1 MEDNRRTPA
10 NDNFAQDN
18 GQTTTEDLR
27 RLTQAPA
34 MQPLIRESEFS
45 IEEARSPRPRWTQ
58 PLPKF
63 ALVGAILFPIFGI
76 VCWFVL
82 GGGDRYQQADAPVQD
97 TAMAESQTTPTEE
110 VARLQEENAKL
121 KAGQALDDQVE
132 LEQQLRQAN
141 SQTKPPE
148 VEPQEKPPAEPEVA
162 PTPVRSEPFPR
173 QVVYSS
179 PSPRIQTTPSPVTRS
194 TPVTRPTAPA
204 RSVDPM
210 QQWQQLAQL
219 GSYGSIRPE
228 GATTVEF
235 SSSRQ
240 EASQSVPELLTLVN
254 STSSVPIARIAP
266 TSAVQL
272 SSSDRFLQTK
282 EREDLLDNNPDIEQL
297 SPDEVSQ
304 NPLEPIPEFLE
315 TRQENLISQSSPPI
329 LEDAEA
335 AILEGSS
342 TPQSLIAGTSSPG
355 ILLTPIVLNESEGQD
370 QFAVILSEPLTDSRG
385 AIAFPAG
392 TQLLVQVDNVSETGQ
407 VHLSATTATW
417 DVNGQQQELILP
429 TGVIQVR
436 GEVGEPLIAEHYED
450 RGDEIV
456 AMDAGQ
462 FLLGAIG
469 RAAELYTRS
478 DTRVQTRGS
487 STVITEDNPE
497 PNILAGLIEGGT
509 DAILDTIQERNQR
522 AVERLEEIPN
532 ARFVEAGT
540 PVEIFVNQSLFMQ
553 M

>member
-1 MEDNRRTPA
+1 MEDNGNPTT
-10 NDNFAQDN
+10 NDNLAQDN

-27 RLTQAPA
+27 RLTQAPS
-34 MQPLIRESEFS
+34 MQPLITESEFS
-45 IEEARSPRPRWTQ
+45 IDEARSPRPHWTQ

-82 GGGDRYQQADAPVQD
+82 GGSNRYQQAEAPVQE
-97 TAMAESQTTPTEE
+97 TVIAESQATPTEE
-110 VARLQEENAKL
+110 MARLQEENAKL

-132 LEQQLRQAN
+132 IEQQLRQAN
-141 SQTKPPE
+141 SQTEPPE

-162 PTPVRSEPFPR
+162 PTPVRSEPPPR

-179 PSPRIQTTPSPVTRS
+179 PSPRIQTTPSPVSR
-194 TPVTRPTAPA
+194 PVTRTAVPT

-228 GATTVEF
+228 EATTVEF
-235 SSSRQ
+235 SSRQ
-240 EASQSVPELLTLVN
+240 EASQSVTELSTLVS

-272 SSSDRFLQTK
+272 SSSDRSQQTK
-282 EREDLLDNNPDIEQL
+282 EREDLPDNNPDVEQFL
-297 SPDEVSQ
+297 PDEVFQ
-304 NPLEPIPEFLE
+304 NLLEPTPEFLE
-315 TRQENLISQSSPPI
+315 TRQENLVSQSSPPI

-335 AILEGSS
+335 TVLEGSS
-342 TPQSLIAGTSSPG
+342 TPQSLIAGTRSPG
-355 ILLTPIVLNESEGQD
+355 ILLTPIVVDESEGQD

-392 TQLLVQVDNVSETGQ
+392 TQLLVQVDNISETGQ

-417 DVNGQQQELILP
+417 DVDGHQQELILP
-429 TGVIQVR
+429 MGVIQVR
-436 GEVGEPLIAEHYED
+436 GEAGEPLMAEHYED
-450 RGDEIV
+450 RGDEIA

-540 PVEIFVNQSLFMQ
+540 PVEIFVNQSLFMP

>member
-1 MEDNRRTPA
+1 MEENRHTPNDHPTHDA
-10 NDNFAQDN
+10 N
-18 GQTTTEDLR
+18 QTTTDDLR
-27 RLTQAPA
+27 TLIQAPA
-34 MQPLIRESEFS
+34 SQPLVTENEFS
-45 IEEARSPRPRWTQ
+45 PEDARSPRPYWTL
-58 PLPKF
+58 PLPKML
-63 ALVGAILFPIFGI
+63 LVGAILCPVFGI
-76 VCWFVL
+76 VCWFFL
-82 GGGDRYQQADAPVQD
+82 GAGSKPQQANQSVQETPVA
-97 TAMAESQTTPTEE
+97 TSFTTPTEE

-121 KAGQALDDQVE
+121 KAGQALDDQAQI
-132 LEQQLRQAN
+132 EQQLRQAN

-148 VEPQEKPPAEPEVA
+148 VETQEKPPAEPEVA
-162 PTPVRSEPFPR
+162 PTPVRPEPSR

-194 TPVTRPTAPA
+194 TPVARPTAPA

-228 GATTVEF
+228 EATTVEF
-235 SSSRQ
+235 SSRQ
-240 EASQSVPELLTLVN
+240 GESQSVPNLSTLVS

-266 TSAVQL
+266 TSAVQPSL
-272 SSSDRFLQTK
+272 SDRSLQTK
-282 EREDLLDNNPDIEQL
+282 EREDLPGNNL
-297 SPDEVSQ
+297 AVGHLLPDEVSQ
-304 NPLEPIPEFLE
+304 NPLDSTQAGDL
-315 TRQENLISQSSPPI
+315 LSQSSPSV

-335 AILEGSS
+335 VILEDSS

-355 ILLTPIVLNESEGQD
+355 ILLTPIVVDESEGQD
-370 QFAVILSEPLTDSRG
+370 QFAVLLSEPLTDSRG

-392 TQLLVQVDNVSETGQ
+392 TQVLVQVDNVSETGQ

-417 DVNGQQQELILP
+417 EVNGHQQELILP
-429 TGVIQVR
+429 TDVIQVR
-436 GEVGEPLIAEHYED
+436 GEAGEPLMAEHYED
-450 RGDEIV
+450 LGDEIA

-462 FLLGAIG
+462 FFLGAIG

-497 PNILAGLIEGGT
+497 SNIVAGLIEGGT

-522 AVERLEEIPN
+522 AVERLEELPN

-540 PVEIFVNQSLFMQ
+540 PVEIFVNQSLFMP

>member
-1 MEDNRRTPA
+1 MEDKQHTLTH
-10 NDNFAQDN
+10 DNLE
-18 GQTTTEDLR
+18 QTTTEELR
-27 RLTQAPA
+27 RLTQAPSV
-34 MQPLIRESEFS
+34 QPLVTEREFS

-63 ALVGAILFPIFGI
+63 ALVGTILFPIFGI

-82 GGGDRYQQADAPVQD
+82 GGGNRYQQADAPVQD
-97 TAMAESQTTPTEE
+97 TAMAESQTTPTGE

-132 LEQQLRQAN
+132 LEQRLRQAN
-141 SQTKPPE
+141 SQTEPPE
-148 VEPQEKPPAEPEVA
+148 VETQEKPPAEPEA
-162 PTPVRSEPFPR
+162 TPTPVRSEPSPR

-179 PSPRIQTTPSPVTRS
+179 PSPRIQTPSSPITRP
-194 TPVTRPTAPA
+194 TPVTRPVAPA
-204 RSVDPM
+204 RTVDPM

-228 GATTVEF
+228 EAATVEF

-240 EASQSVPELLTLVN
+240 EAGQSVPDLSTLVS

-272 SSSDRFLQTK
+272 ASSDRSQQTK
-282 EREDLLDNNPDIEQL
+282 EREDLPDNNPDVEQFL
-297 SPDEVSQ
+297 PDEVFQ
-304 NPLEPIPEFLE
+304 NLLEPTPELLE
-315 TRQENLISQSSPPI
+315 THERNQVAQSSPSI

-335 AILEGSS
+335 TILEGDS

-355 ILLTPIVLNESEGQD
+355 ILLTPIVVNESEGQD
-370 QFAVILSEPLTDSRG
+370 QFAVILSEPLTNSHG
-385 AIAFPAG
+385 AIAFPVG

-417 DVNGQQQELILP
+417 DVNGHQQELMLP

-436 GEVGEPLIAEHYED
+436 GEAGEPLMAEHYED
-450 RGDEIV
+450 RGNEIA

-462 FLLGAIG
+462 FFLGAIG
-469 RAAELYTRS
+469 RAAGLYTRS

-522 AVERLEEIPN
+522 AVERLEELPN
-532 ARFVEAGT
+532 TRFVEAGT
-540 PVEIFVNQSLFMQ
+540 PVEVFVNQSLFMP